1 MNVLGLVCT
10 LIGMRVFQIEAAVDS
25 LVTVHVSNKG
35 LIGFVEQSTLAS
47 VMLSKTMM
55 LADRQR
61 VVRRLLVRCFVS
73 LLFLASL
80 DSIVARLAGFMYCH
94 WQRRSGDRVGIC
106 WYCS

>member
-1 MNVLGLVCT
+1 ML
-10 LIGMRVFQIEAAVDS
+10 VFQIEAAVDS

-61 VVRRLLVRCFVS
+61 VVRRLLVRSFLS
-73 LLFLASL
+73 LLFPKSL
-80 DSIVARLAGFMYCH
+80 DSIVARRAGFMCCN
-94 WQRRSGDRVGIC
+94 WQRGSGDRVDIC